1 MSFAG
6 NNFLVRYIVK
16 PQLAH
21 KIEKFIPLETQI
33 FLDPVTSFYNNII
46 NGSEGA
52 KLTPTL

>member
-6 NNFLVRYIVK
+6 NSFLVRYIVK

-21 KIEKFIPLETQI
+21 KIEKFHF

-46 NGSEGA
+46 NGNEGT
-52 KLTPTL
+52 KLTPKL

>member
-52 KLTPTL
+52 KLTPKL